1 MNLFRLAGELFLMYI
16 LYKFIFSFVIPIYNT
31 TRKVKQQ
38 FGEMQEKMNQ
48 NMNNFNQ
55 TSSQP
60 SPAHPSPSKEDYI
73 EYEEIK

>member
-55 TSSQP
+55 NSSQA
-60 SPAHPSPSKEDYI
+60 SPTHPSPSKEDYI